1 MKRQSITLRG
11 KSYLIRS
18 IVLTSFLIISMT
30 SIVGAQA
37 ISNASPEVEIKYVG
51 SIKEKPVFRVAYN
64 TQTRN
69 FIELWI
75 TDEGGQLLFSDKF
88 YQQPYIKNFQ
98 VDADAYENFKLI
110 LTIVDTNMDTREKK
124 RQSYSVN
131 GKVDAIPGLEV
142 TKL

>member
-1 MKRQSITLRG
+1 
-11 KSYLIRS
+11 
-18 IVLTSFLIISMT
+18 MT